1 MYLLHLYINRSNV
14 SKLVSLHLGSQPTTV
29 LCHMGDFG
37 CGDGGWTPVMKING
51 NKVPCR
57 IDFLSIVGHY
67 RQLERYFSTGVDW
80 LIDNEGDFRSLL
92 MSPADISL
100 TKWTDT
106 ICQMGWEGGIVSN
119 CLKTSRIVQWIV
131 RKPVINLYHIINYS
145 PRVPF
150 TMILVTGVI
159 KLNTTLLEGRLDST
173 HKRPSCL
180 LTGTHPSPRSVS
192 VWRSVNRSD
201 SL

>member
-1 MYLLHLYINRSNV
+1 
-14 SKLVSLHLGSQPTTV
+14 
-29 LCHMGDFG
+29 MGDFG
-37 CGDGGWTPVMKING
+37 CGHGGWTPVMKING
-51 NKVPCR
+51 NKVPCG
-57 IDFLSIVGHY
+57 IDFLSIACHD
-67 RQLERYFSTGVDW
+67 RPLERYFSTGADW
-80 LIDNEGDFRSLL
+80 LIDNEGDFRSLF
-92 MSPADISL
+92 MSPADIYL

-119 CLKTSRIVQWIV
+119 CLKTSRITRWIV